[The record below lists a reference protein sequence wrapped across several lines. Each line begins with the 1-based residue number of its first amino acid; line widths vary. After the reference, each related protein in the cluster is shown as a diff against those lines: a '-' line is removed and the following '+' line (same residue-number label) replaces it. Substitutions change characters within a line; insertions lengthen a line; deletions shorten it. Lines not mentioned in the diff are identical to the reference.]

1 MMTIKSSG
9 KYNDIRTLI
18 MMPIK
23 PSGKYNDIRTLT
35 MMTLKSSGK
44 YNVKWTYVHNDDTK
58 CIR

>member
-1 MMTIKSSG
+1 MAIKSSG

-23 PSGKYNDIRTLT
+23 SSGKYNDIRTLT

-58 CIR
+58 FIR